1 MLNRARAQQQQPA
14 LAWGGRNPSQPSTQV
29 SQLTDRS
36 ASVQPTG
43 LGTPTL
49 CLDCEEKSEIM
60 SDVEKAMRGVWEVLE
75 TMSLSGSGSGSSAS
89 TSALAGVNAGAG
101 VGEEKEIPGEDQV
114 VVQSGLLKA
123 QVQPLLS
130 GMAVQVE
137 IKPLASASSGGK
149 ASTSRGKAMAAV
161 VSDNQEDTDGWSI
174 TAVCNGG
181 EIPRVEADTRE
192 TDGWS
197 ITAVC
202 NCGEV
207 PVPWVETDLREKP
220 LRRINAQVNLRRRS

>member
-1 MLNRARAQQQQPA
+1 MLNRARAQQKKPA
-14 LAWGGRNPSQPSTQV
+14 LAWGECNPSQPSTQV

-43 LGTPTL
+43 LETPTL

-60 SDVEKAMRGVWEVLE
+60 TDVEKAMRGVWEVLE
-75 TMSLSGSGSGSSAS
+75 TMSLSGNGSGSSAS
-89 TSALAGVNAGAG
+89 ASTSAGVNAVG

-114 VVQSGLLKA
+114 VVQSGLLEA

-137 IKPLASASSGGK
+137 IKPLASASASNGK
-149 ASTSRGKAMAAV
+149 ASTSRGKAAA
-161 VSDNQEDTDGWSI
+161 VSDNQEETDGWSI

-181 EIPRVEADTRE
+181 EIPRVEADNQE

-202 NCGEV
+202 NGGEI
-207 PVPWVETDLREKP
+207 PRVETDLREKP
-220 LRRINAQVNLRRRS
+220 LRRINAQVDLRRRS